1 MDPLLRQL
9 GKERRRAHRK
19 AESEDHVRNFS
30 LAETEEE
37 VQLLL
42 KNPAAANKGRA
53 VALAKKA
60 MQNILRRR
68 EPAMVEN
75 EVTVLHGKGN
85 VKSLEISYDLSSN
98 CALFFRIL

>member
-1 MDPLLRQL
+1 L

-19 AESEDHVRNFS
+19 AESEVHARNYS
-30 LAETEEE
+30 LAESEEE

-53 VALAKKA
+53 LALAKKA
-60 MQNILRRR
+60 MENILLRR

-85 VKSLEISYDLSSN
+85 VRFLTIYPKG
-98 CALFFRIL
+98 